1 MVAVVVVLEE
11 EEEEEEESDDD
22 IDNDEMMIM
31 GCMMNKMNFFLIST
45 NKFAFFVTM
54 MHLVDDT
61 RSVTLVHM
69 FLI

>member
-54 MHLVDDT
+54 MHLH
-61 RSVTLVHM
+61 S
-69 FLI
+69 

>member
-54 MHLVDDT
+54 M
-61 RSVTLVHM
+61 
-69 FLI
+69 I